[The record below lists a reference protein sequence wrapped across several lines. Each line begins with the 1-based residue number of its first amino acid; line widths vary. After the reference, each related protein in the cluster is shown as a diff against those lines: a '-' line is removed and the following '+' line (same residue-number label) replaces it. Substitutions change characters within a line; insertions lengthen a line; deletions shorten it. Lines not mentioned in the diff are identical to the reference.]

1 MNNQPVE
8 ITVQENNP
16 SVVITDGFHFTQ
28 PLELVYHHLNT
39 YYFKV
44 ICVIGDVQLLAGGM
58 LVAVF
63 YLVGLY
69 SGILV
74 LKLFSFAPVLYF
86 LFFYYFNRKEFLQIT
101 PV

>member
-1 MNNQPVE
+1 MKNLPVV

-58 LVAVF
+58 LLAVL
-63 YLVGLY
+63 YLVGFY
-69 SGILV
+69 TGIFV
-74 LKLFSFAPVLYF
+74 LKLLSFAPVLYF

>member
-1 MNNQPVE
+1 MKNLPVV

-44 ICVIGDVQLLAGGM
+44 ICVIGDIQLLAGGM
-58 LVAVF
+58 LLAVL
-63 YLVGLY
+63 YLVGSY
-69 SGILV
+69 TGIFI
-74 LKLFSFAPVLYF
+74 LKLLSFAPVLYF